1 MPEAA
6 RPREKPKEKEKEKEP
21 TPLEIFIESIRAE
34 LLQVRSEMK
43 EIGLLVEQS
52 QGEVEKLAQR
62 NASITAHVHQLQA
75 HFDTVPREDIKS
87 AYEHAQDAQQRLFT
101 MRGQL
106 EKLQSDQ
113 AHLKRYS
120 ETLARTMQMLEGGG
134 SLDLPDAMAAAQ
146 PSGGIEQII
155 EAQEEE
161 RRKISRLIHDGP
173 AQALANFIL
182 QTEIAMRLFDID
194 QDKARQ
200 ELNSLKASAASTFAN
215 VRDFIFDL
223 RPMMLDD
230 LGLIPTARRYVDAY
244 KEKTGLNVTII
255 FTGTERRLE
264 PHREVLVFRGIQELL
279 ANVRDH
285 AQATQVKVMV
295 DVDAAMVRVVVEDN
309 GRGFDPGTALAEGIK
324 GRGLNTLKSRV
335 TQVGGTIEV
344 DASPGSGTKVT
355 FSIPAGT

>member
-1 MPEAA
+1 MADAA
-6 RPREKPKEKEKEKEP
+6 KPRAKEKEKEKEKEQ
-21 TPLEIFIESIRAE
+21 TPLEVFVESLRQE
-34 LLQVRSEMK
+34 LQQVRAEMK

-75 HFDTVPREDIKS
+75 HFDTVPREDIRG
-87 AYEHAQDAQQRLFT
+87 AYEASQDAQQRLFT

-113 AHLKRYS
+113 GHLKRHA
-120 ETLARTMQMLEGGG
+120 ETMARALQVLEGGVT
-134 SLDLPDAMAAAQ
+134 LDLSEEAVNLPA
-146 PSGGIEQII
+146 SSIEQII

-161 RRKISRLIHDGP
+161 RRKISRQIHDGP

-182 QTEIAMRLFDID
+182 QTEIAMRLFDVD
-194 QDKARQ
+194 AGKARQ
-200 ELNSLKASAASTFAN
+200 ELTSLKASATSTFAN

-244 KEKTGLNVTII
+244 KEKTGLNVTLVI
-255 FTGTERRLE
+255 TGTERRLE

-279 ANVRDH
+279 GNIRDH
-285 AQATQVKVMV
+285 AQATQVKVMM
-295 DVDAAMVRVVVEDN
+295 DVDAAQVRVIVDDN
-309 GRGFDPGTALAEGIK
+309 GRGFDPETAQAEGTK
-324 GRGLNTLKSRV
+324 GRGLRTLKSRV
-335 TQVGGTIEV
+335 SQVGGTIEIES
-344 DASPGSGTKVT
+344 SPGSGAKIT

>member
-1 MPEAA
+1 
-6 RPREKPKEKEKEKEP
+6 
-21 TPLEIFIESIRAE
+21 
-34 LLQVRSEMK
+34 MK

-87 AYEHAQDAQQRLFT
+87 AYEHSQDAQQRLFT

-113 AHLKRYS
+113 VHLKRYA
-120 ETLARTMQMLEGGG
+120 ETLARTLQALEGGG
-134 SLDLPDAMAAAQ
+134 SLELPEAMAAAQ

-161 RRKISRLIHDGP
+161 RRKISRQIHDGP
-173 AQALANFIL
+173 AQALSNFIL
-182 QTEIAMRLFDID
+182 QTEIAMRLFDMD
-194 QDKARQ
+194 QEKARE
-200 ELNSLKASAASTFAN
+200 ELNSLKASASSTFAN

-244 KEKTGLNVTII
+244 KEKTGLNVTMV

-309 GRGFDPGTALAEGIK
+309 GRGL
-324 GRGLNTLKSRV
+324 
-335 TQVGGTIEV
+335 
-344 DASPGSGTKVT
+344 
-355 FSIPAGT
+355 

>member
-6 RPREKPKEKEKEKEP
+6 RAKAKDKAPEKPKEQ
-21 TPLEIFIESIRAE
+21 TPLEVFTESIRAE
-34 LLQVRSEMK
+34 LQQVRAEMK

-75 HFDTVPREDIKS
+75 HFDTVPREDIRS
-87 AYEHAQDAQQRLFT
+87 AYEASQDAQQRLFT

-120 ETLARTMQMLEGGG
+120 ETLARTLQTLEGGVT
-134 SLDLPDAMAAAQ
+134 LELAEQEAALPTNT
-146 PSGGIEQII
+146 IEQII

-161 RRKISRLIHDGP
+161 RRKISRQIHDGP
-173 AQALANFIL
+173 AQALSNFIL

-194 QDKARQ
+194 ADKARA
-200 ELNSLKASAASTFAN
+200 ELNNLKGSAASTFAN

-230 LGLIPTARRYVDAY
+230 LGLIPTARRYVDAF
-244 KEKTGLNVTII
+244 KEKTGLNVSLVV
-255 FTGTERRLE
+255 TGTERRLE
-264 PHREVLVFRGIQELL
+264 SHREVLVFRGLQELL
-279 ANVRDH
+279 GNIRDH
-285 AQATQVKVMV
+285 AQATQVKIVL
-295 DVDAAMVRVVVEDN
+295 DVDAQLVRVVVEEN
-309 GRGFDPGTALAEGIK
+309 GRGFDPAAVLAPGAA
-324 GRGLNTLKSRV
+324 GRGLRILKDRV
-335 TQVGGTIEV
+335 TQLGGTIEIEG
-344 DASPGSGTKVT
+344 SPGSGSRIS

>member
-6 RPREKPKEKEKEKEP
+6 RPKERPKEKAKEKEP
-21 TPLEIFIESIRAE
+21 TPLELFVESIRAE
-34 LLQVRSEMK
+34 LQQVRSEMK

-62 NASITAHVHQLQA
+62 NATITAHVHQLQA

-87 AYEHAQDAQQRLFT
+87 AYEHSQDAQQRLFT

-120 ETLARTMQMLEGGG
+120 ETLARTLQTLEGGG
-134 SLDLPDAMAAAQ
+134 SLELPEAMAAAQ
-146 PSGGIEQII
+146 VTGGIEQII

-161 RRKISRLIHDGP
+161 RRKISRHIHDGP

-182 QTEIAMRLFDID
+182 QTEIAMRLFDVD
-194 QDKARQ
+194 KDKARE
-200 ELNSLKASAASTFAN
+200 ELNSLKASASSTFAN

-244 KEKTGLNVTII
+244 KEKTGLNTTMV

-309 GRGFDPGTALAEGIK
+309 GRGYDPAAAMAQGAK
-324 GRGLNTLKSRV
+324 GRGLQTLKSRV
-335 TQVGGTIEV
+335 VQVGGMFEV
-344 DASPGSGTKVT
+344 EASPGSGAKVT

>member
-1 MPEAA
+1 MPEPAKSKA
-6 RPREKPKEKEKEKEP
+6 KAKEVEKEKEQ

-34 LLQVRSEMK
+34 LQQVRAEMK

-75 HFDTVPREDIKS
+75 QFDTVPREDIRG
-87 AYEHAQDAQQRLFT
+87 AYEAAQDAQQRLFT

-113 AHLKRYS
+113 AHLKRYAD
-120 ETLARTMQMLEGGG
+120 TMARTQQALEGGASVELADHG
-134 SLDLPDAMAAAQ
+134 DSL
-146 PSGGIEQII
+146 PSSGIEQII

-161 RRKISRLIHDGP
+161 RRKISRQIHDGP
-173 AQALANFIL
+173 AQSLSNFIL

-194 QDKARQ
+194 AEKARQ
-200 ELNSLKASAASTFAN
+200 ELANLKGSATATFSN

-230 LGLIPTARRYVDAY
+230 LGLIPTARRYVDAF
-244 KEKTGLNVTII
+244 KEKTGLNVSIVV
-255 FTGTERRLE
+255 TGTERRLE
-264 PHREVLVFRGIQELL
+264 SHREVLVFRGIQEMLG
-279 ANVRDH
+279 NIRDH
-285 AQATQVKVMV
+285 AQATQGKVML
-295 DVDAAMVRVVVEDN
+295 DVDAQLVRVIVDDN
-309 GRGFDPGTALAEGIK
+309 GRGFDPDAVLAEKAK
-324 GRGLNTLKSRV
+324 GRGLRILKNRV
-335 TQVGGTIEV
+335 AQLGGTMEIE
-344 DASPGSGTKVT
+344 SSIGSGTHIT